1 MTNDHVKEVASR
13 ETTSYKPASWSRDLL
28 TDFLQAAEDNSIA
41 RFANRPEDFA
51 LLTEVDEIFR
61 LIIDN
66 LDNTP
71 EWFEA
76 FFLLRSHSAYL
87 ATVRL
92 VTSGQATESYATS
105 RQCLEFALYGF
116 YLFRH
121 KNLQKDW
128 LSRTESAAAR
138 EKVRRTFKTNH
149 MFAQLINDDP
159 KHGTAAKA
167 LYERTIDYG
176 AHPNEQALS
185 TTMKIVLED
194 KKRIM
199 QAFYM
204 HGDDNQTRAALKT
217 AAQVGVTSMCVLRNV
232 FKQRYD
238 IIGITEKL
246 DAIKKKL

>member
-1 MTNDHVKEVASR
+1 MTNDHDKKVASLK
-13 ETTSYKPASWSRDLL
+13 TTSYKPVDWGGDVL
-28 TDFLQAAEDNSIA
+28 TDFLQTAENNSVA

-51 LLTEVDEIFR
+51 LLAEIDAIFR
-61 LIIDN
+61 LVVDS

-92 VTSGQATESYATS
+92 AASGQATESYATS

-128 LSRTESAAAR
+128 LSRTESEAAR
-138 EKVRRTFKTNH
+138 DKVRRIFKTKD
-149 MFAQLINDDP
+149 MFAQLNADDP
-159 KHGTAAKA
+159 KHGKAAKA

-176 AHPNEQALS
+176 AHPNEQAIT
-185 TTMKIVLED
+185 TTMKFVHED

-199 QAFYM
+199 QALYM
-204 HGDDNQTRAALKT
+204 HGDDNQTQVASKT
-217 AAQVGVTSMCVLRNV
+217 TAQVSVTSICIFRNV
-232 FKQRYD
+232 FKHRYD
-238 IIGITEKL
+238 IIGVTDKL
-246 DAIKKKL
+246 DTIKKKL

>member
-1 MTNDHVKEVASR
+1 MTNEHEKEVVSR
-13 ETTSYKPASWSRDLL
+13 EVTSYKPASWGKDVL
-28 TDFLQAAEDNSIA
+28 TDFLQTAEDNSIA

-92 VTSGQATESYATS
+92 AASGQATESYATS

-121 KNLQKDW
+121 KNLQEVW
-128 LSRTESAAAR
+128 LSRTESDAAR
-138 EKVRRTFKTNH
+138 DKVRWIFKSKD
-149 MFAQLINDDP
+149 MFAQLNTDDP
-159 KHGTAAKA
+159 KHGKAAKE
-167 LYERTIDYG
+167 LYERTIDFG
-176 AHPNEQALS
+176 AHPNEQALT
-185 TTMKIVLED
+185 TTMKVVHED

-199 QAFYM
+199 QAVYM
-204 HGDDNQTRAALKT
+204 HSDDNQTQVALKT
-217 AAQVGVTSMCVLRNV
+217 AAQVGVTSICIFRNV
-232 FKQRYD
+232 FKHRYD
-238 IIGITEKL
+238 IIGVTDKL